1 MKRKEYKKPEMQAV
15 SIRCSHQLLG
25 SSPVNRVGGGTFNES
40 VQGGSGSARGR
51 SYEDWDEDY

>member
-15 SIRCSHQLLG
+15 SIHMGSHLMETSIQ
-25 SSPVNRVGGGTFNES
+25 RVGGGTFNES